1 MKKLFTISEI
11 KNSKVVFVGKNKL
24 TNEIVKLFVKKID
37 ELFNVFCLIDDE
49 IIYDCHFKTLKL
61 STIDLTKYSFK
72 LNN

>member
-24 TNEIVKLFVKKID
+24 TNEIEKLFVKKID

-49 IIYDCHFKTLKL
+49 VIYECQFE
-61 STIDLTKYSFK
+61 SFQTF
-72 LNN
+72 NNWFNETFIQIK